1 MKLDVL
7 EFLEQRL
14 SDLIEKPLQ
23 KFFPVVRA
31 DQLLAKRLVKAM
43 SDDLSVD
50 SGGRLVAPVCYE
62 LRLNPLHNV
71 LWTERPGLA
80 AQLTQAL
87 QQAAQEQ
94 GIAFESQPVID
105 AIFDDDVP
113 LEDIQVTTLELG
125 IRPGTTAETPAAAPD
140 NSAIPEDAFLIINGG
155 RHVAL
160 TMSVLTIGRAE
171 TNQLVLD
178 NPQVS
183 RVHAQLR
190 AIDGTFHIFDLDSTC
205 GTLVNGE
212 DVHHTALRTGDVIE
226 IGGVSLVYGQES
238 TSVEDTTNLPP
249 IKNGKGKSS

>member
-1 MKLDVL
+1 LKLDVL

-50 SGGRLVAPVCYE
+50 SAGRLVAPVYYE

-80 AQLTQAL
+80 GQLTQAL

-105 AIFDDDVP
+105 VVFDADVP

-125 IRPGTTAETPAAAPD
+125 PKAGTTAETKTEPPD
-140 NSAIPEDAFLIINGG
+140 NSAIPADAFLIINGG
-155 RHVAL
+155 RHLAL
-160 TMSVLTIGRAE
+160 TVPVLNIGRAE
-171 TNQLVLD
+171 NNQLALD

-190 AIDGTFHIFDLDSTC
+190 AIGGTFHIFDLDSTC

-212 DVHHTALRTGDVIE
+212 EVHQAALRTGDVID
-226 IGGVSLVYGQES
+226 IGGVTLVYGQES
-238 TSVEDTTNLPP
+238 ASIEDTTSLPAVQP
-249 IKNGKGKSS
+249 DKRKSK

>member
-1 MKLDVL
+1 LKLDVL

-14 SDLIEKPLQ
+14 SDLIEKPLER
-23 KFFPVVRA
+23 FFPVVRA

-50 SGGRLVAPVCYE
+50 NAGRLVAPVCYE
-62 LRLNPLHNV
+62 LRINPLHTV
-71 LWTERPGLA
+71 LWSERPGLL
-80 AQLTQAL
+80 AQLTEAL
-87 QQAAQEQ
+87 QQAAREQ
-94 GIAFESQPVID
+94 GIAFESLPVID
-105 AIFDDDVP
+105 VVFDNDVAP
-113 LEDIQVTTLELG
+113 EDIQVTTLELG
-125 IRPGTTAETPAAAPD
+125 VKPGTTAETTVASPD
-140 NSAIPEDAFLIINGG
+140 YSAIPEDAFLIINGG
-155 RHVAL
+155 RHLAL
-160 TMSVLTIGRAE
+160 TVPVLTIGRAE

-190 AIDGTFHIFDLDSTC
+190 AIDGAFHIFDLDSTC

-212 DVHHTALRTGDVIE
+212 DIHHTALRTGDVIE

-249 IKNGKGKSS
+249 IKNNKGKSG

>member
-1 MKLDVL
+1 LKLDVL

-23 KFFPVVRA
+23 RFFPVVRA

-50 SGGRLVAPVCYE
+50 GGGRLVAPVCYE
-62 LRLNPLHNV
+62 LHLNPLHND
-71 LWTERPGLA
+71 LWSERPDLL

-87 QQAAQEQ
+87 QQAAREQ
-94 GIAFESQPVID
+94 GIAFERQPVID
-105 AIFDDDVP
+105 VVFDDDVP
-113 LEDIQVTTLELG
+113 LEDVQVCTLELG
-125 IRPGTTAETPAAAPD
+125 IRPGKTAETPAASSD
-140 NSAIPEDAFLIINGG
+140 NSAIPEEAFLIINGG
-155 RHVAL
+155 KHVAL

-190 AIDGTFHIFDLDSTC
+190 AIDGTFQIFDLDSTC

-212 DVHHTALRTGDVIE
+212 EVHQYALRTGDVID
-226 IGGVSLVYGQES
+226 IGGITLVYGQEYA
-238 TSVEDTTNLPP
+238 SVEDTTSLPV
-249 IKNGKGKSS
+249 IKPAKGKHK

>member
-1 MKLDVL
+1 LKLDVL

-23 KFFPVVRA
+23 SFFPVVRA

-50 SGGRLVAPVCYE
+50 GGGRLVAPVCYE
-62 LRLNPLHNV
+62 LRINPLHND
-71 LWTERPGLA
+71 LWSERSDLL

-94 GIAFESQPVID
+94 GVTFESLPVID
-105 AIFDDDVP
+105 VVFDNDVP
-113 LEDIQVTTLELG
+113 PEDIQVTTLELG
-125 IRPGTTAETPAAAPD
+125 VRPGATAETPAASPD
-140 NSAIPEDAFLIINGG
+140 DSAIPEEAFLIINGG

-160 TMSVLTIGRAE
+160 TVSVLTIGRAE
-171 TNQLVLD
+171 TNQLILD
-178 NPQVS
+178 NPQIS

-205 GTLVNGE
+205 GTLVNGVE
-212 DVHHTALRTGDVIE
+212 VQQAALRTGDVID

-238 TSVEDTTNLPP
+238 TSIEDTTNLPALKP
-249 IKNGKGKSS
+249 GKGKRK